1 MASDNRSAL
10 GALGLVLALLVG
22 LVVLP
27 RVLSFHGSSMSGQ
40 DGPDF
45 ALPLVANGGDL
56 GADGQALHMSQ
67 LRGHAVLLDFW
78 ATWCQP
84 CKVEAPIVDQI
95 AKRWRDRGV
104 VVVGV
109 NTDTP
114 DQGNPREYALSHGL
128 SYPIVQDVS
137 GEASRLYDVS
147 NIPTLVVLSP
157 AGKVVAIRT
166 GITDDGELERLLRQA
181 LD

>member
-27 RVLSFHGSSMSGQ
+27 RVLSFRGSAMAGQ
-40 DGPDF
+40 DAPDF
-45 ALPLVANGGDL
+45 SLPLVANGGEL
-56 GADGQALHMSQ
+56 GADGQPLHMSK

-78 ATWCQP
+78 ATWCGP

-95 AKRWRDRGV
+95 AKRWHDRGV

-109 NTDTP
+109 NTDLP
-114 DQGNPREYALSHGL
+114 DQGDPHEYAISHGL

-137 GEASRLYDVS
+137 GEASRLYEVQS
-147 NIPTLVVLSP
+147 IPTLVVLSP

-166 GITDDGELERLLRQA
+166 GITDDGELERLLQKA